1 MPRVVVEH
9 PDGRRVSVNEADIDN
24 PEHNPFNR
32 SRQITS
38 FDGNT
43 GAQVSYTF
51 PARPADD
58 HISLRDEGFVIVADL
73 ATEEVKDEDGNILV
87 HVGGEVARDADLYR
101 GEGLDRAADM
111 TDLGK
116 RLADEHAKT
125 ADRLDRQHRPNREA
139 DR

>member
-9 PDGRRVSVNEADIDN
+9 PDKRRVSVDEDRFDS

-32 SRQITS
+32 SRQVTS

-51 PARPADD
+51 PARPQDD
-58 HISLRDEGFVIVADL
+58 HISLKDEGFVIVADI
-73 ATEEVKDEDGNILV
+73 ATEEVRDDDGNIVV
-87 HVGGEVARDADLYR
+87 HVGGEVARDDKLYR

-125 ADRLDRQHRPNREA
+125 ADRLDRQHQPNRGA
-139 DR
+139 